1 MAYVTEKR
9 GVHYA
14 VIYEGRNPVTGTERR
29 RWHRCDDRADAKRVA
44 AELTVARERQT
55 RGGSSMTV
63 RDYLIGRWLPAR
75 ETTIA
80 ASTHAR
86 ECAAVAHYVLPHLGS
101 TQLRRLRAE
110 HLQTLYR
117 RLALARSRTG
127 GPLAAKTILNLHQ
140 TLRAAFS
147 DATAHGLIAINPI
160 DGVRPPDP
168 RTRPSDRRR
177 ARSWTATELGA
188 FLDATAASRH
198 ATLFRL
204 TAATGMRRGEVL
216 GLRWDDIHFDTGRIE
231 ITQALI
237 SVGYQLTFTRLKT
250 RTSRRNVTLDPDTLA
265 ALAAWRRRQ
274 SAELEAAG
282 EMNEHGL
289 VFTRPDGQPLHPHT
303 VSQAFGRAQR
313 HLEVTAIRFH
323 DLRHTHAS
331 LLLRDRVPIKVV
343 SERLGHSN
351 PAFTMTTY
359 QHVIPGMQEDAAATF
374 GQLLA
379 DYSTESTERPV
390 AA

>member
-1 MAYVTEKR
+1 MPGR
-9 GVHYA
+9 G
-14 VIYEGRNPVTGTERR
+14 P
-29 RWHRCDDRADAKRVA
+29 RA
-44 AELTVARERQT
+44 
-55 RGGSSMTV
+55 
-63 RDYLIGRWLPAR
+63 
-75 ETTIA
+75 
-80 ASTHAR
+80 
-86 ECAAVAHYVLPHLGS
+86 
-101 TQLRRLRAE
+101 
-110 HLQTLYR
+110 
-117 RLALARSRTG
+117 
-127 GPLAAKTILNLHQ
+127 
-140 TLRAAFS
+140 
-147 DATAHGLIAINPI
+147 
-160 DGVRPPDP
+160 
-168 RTRPSDRRR
+168 
-177 ARSWTATELGA
+177 SWA

-204 TAATGMRRGEVL
+204 AAATGMRRGEVL

-237 SVGYQLTFTRLKT
+237 SVGYELTFTRLKT
-250 RTSRRNVTLDPDTLA
+250 RTSRRNVTLDADTLA
-265 ALAAWRRRQ
+265 LLADWRRRQ
-274 SAELEAAG
+274 AAELEESGAV
-282 EMNEHGL
+282 NEHGL

-313 HLEVTAIRFH
+313 HVDVTPIRFH

-359 QHVIPGMQEDAAATF
+359 QHVIPGMQEDAAAAF

-379 DYSTESTERPV
+379 DHSTQSAKPLL